1 MKARDIMASN
11 PEALVPEDTV
21 SHAARVMRKMD
32 IGALPVVED
41 RTGMRL
47 VGLLTDRDLTIRHV
61 AEHHSEDCEV
71 RHHMTERGEPSEFAT
86 ARPGDTIEYV
96 MELMTKHQVRRIPVV
111 ADDDER
117 LVGIVALADI
127 ARELGPR
134 EPAEVVHVLEE
145 ISEPAKDLTP
155 APTA

>member
-11 PEALVPEDTV
+11 PEALVPEDTA
-21 SHAARVMRKMD
+21 SHAARIMRKMD

-47 VGLLTDRDLTIRHV
+47 VGILTDRDLTIRHV
-61 AEHHSEDCEV
+61 AEHHTADCEV

-86 ARPGDTIEYV
+86 ARPEDTIEYV

-111 ADDDER
+111 AEDDER
-117 LVGIVALADI
+117 LVGVVALADI
-127 ARELGPR
+127 AREVGPR
-134 EPAEVVHVLEE
+134 EPGEVVHVLEQ

-155 APTA
+155 APTS